1 MKTELPHAVSGVIPA
16 LKAAAAR
23 TGADFSALLHTAKVE
38 SSLNPDAKAPTST
51 ATGLFQFIESTW
63 LSTLAR
69 HGKRHGIEAGSRAEA
84 LALRR
89 NPYVASLMAAEH
101 MDENRQTL
109 EKGLGRA
116 VGQTDLYLAHF
127 LGSGGALRFLRAMA
141 THPGMAAAGLL
152 PAAAR
157 ANKAI
162 FFDGGVP
169 RTLSDVHALLGR
181 RLGTDSGTIVPP
193 AAARAGTYAPPASP
207 RQIGDID
214 PRRAAQVARLLIAD
228 LGA

>member
-1 MKTELPHAVSGVIPA
+1 MKTEFPNAVSGVMPA

-23 TGADFSALLHTAKVE
+23 TGVDFSALLQTAKVE

-63 LSTLAR
+63 LSTLSK
-69 HGKRHGIEAGSRAEA
+69 HGRRHGIEAGNRADA

-89 NPYVASLMAAEH
+89 NPWVASLMAAEH
-101 MDENRQTL
+101 MGENRQTL

-116 VGQTDLYLAHF
+116 VGGTDLYLAHF
-127 LGSGGALRFLRAMA
+127 LGSGGALKFLRAMA
-141 THPGMAAAGLL
+141 VNPAMTAADLL

-162 FFDGGVP
+162 FFDG
-169 RTLSDVHALLGR
+169 
-181 RLGTDSGTIVPP
+181 
-193 AAARAGTYAPPASP
+193 AAARTLADVHGLLARKLGAGTDVPPDANRAGTDVP
-207 RQIGDID
+207 LAVKARVAEID
-214 PRRAAQVARLLIAD
+214 PRIAIQAARLLIAD